1 MTYITHPT
9 CDNIILESTYLD
21 PANISVSLA
30 VTFNCDTEYAIT
42 VPPEDA
48 DITVDPTALGL
59 DQDALTDGVYYL
71 KLTVV
76 QDDSTVV
83 EESVCVLVNCSM
95 TCQMLDVF
103 TAMSTGD
110 TENTIAA
117 LSYYAL
123 VTAAGCTS
131 CACSDLC
138 TLYEAT
144 QLIECDSN
152 VTTCGC
158 S

>member
-1 MTYITHPT
+1 MTTTVHAN
-9 CDNIILESTYLD
+9 CENILVESDYLD
-21 PANISVSLA
+21 SENLSVSLSI
-30 VTFNCDTEYAIT
+30 TINCETEYVIA
-42 VPPEDA
+42 VDVEDT
-48 DITVDPTALGL
+48 DITIDPGALGI
-59 DQDALTDGVYYL
+59 DQEALSDGVYYL
-71 KLTVV
+71 ELTVT
-76 QDDSTVV
+76 QSDSTVV
-83 EESVCVLVNCSM
+83 VESTCLLVNCSM

-103 TAMSTGD
+103 TAMAAGN
-110 TENTIAA
+110 TENAIAA

-123 VTAAGCTS
+123 ITAAGCTS

>member
-1 MTYITHPT
+1 MTTTVHAN
-9 CDNIILESTYLD
+9 CENILVESDYLD
-21 PANISVSLA
+21 SENLSVSLSI
-30 VTFNCDTEYAIT
+30 TINCDTEYVI
-42 VPPEDA
+42 VVDIEDT
-48 DITVDPTALGL
+48 DITIDPDALGL
-59 DQDALTDGVYYL
+59 DQEALSDGVYYL
-71 KLTVV
+71 KLTVT
-76 QDDSTVV
+76 QDDSTIV
-83 EESVCVLVNCSM
+83 EESTCLLVNCSM

-103 TAMSTGD
+103 TAMANGSTD
-110 TENTIAA
+110 NTVAA

-123 VTAAGCTS
+123 ITAAGCTS

-152 VTTCGC
+152 VTSCGC